1 MLLFFFFVLFFTLT
15 TSHFECICFL
25 PRRPLLCVT
34 FLTKKKP
41 DLKGPLHLTSFVGV
55 FGKNHWSVKMAS
67 GRLLIHKD
75 RLARQ
80 LVSCPH
86 VHKPRRGGTYTPHRR
101 RLPEEGACP
110 SKNEWAPQPSDSQK
124 CSWRVII
131 SHYRGEAGVATPLL
145 STDLTVCPSDPTY
158 LLTPIFY
165 FTAHFPVSK
174 APSSRW
180 GGGRFLSSRSAK
192 AFPEQIW
199 LLDKS
204 DAKVQKNT
212 SPCIYLWSTCIT
224 TVFWL

>member
-1 MLLFFFFVLFFTLT
+1 MLT

-34 FLTKKKP
+34 FLPKRKP

-86 VHKPRRGGTYTPHRR
+86 VHKPRRGGTYTPHCW
-101 RLPEEGACP
+101 RLPEEEARP

-131 SHYRGEAGVATPLL
+131 SHYQGEAGVAAPPL
-145 STDLTVCPSDPTY
+145 SPDLTVCRRTLCTCWPRFSTSWLISP
-158 LLTPIFY
+158 FQRR
-165 FTAHFPVSK
+165 PV
-174 APSSRW
+174 P
-180 GGGRFLSSRSAK
+180 GGGEVGSSSLALRRL
-192 AFPEQIW
+192 FPEQ
-199 LLDKS
+199 
-204 DAKVQKNT
+204 
-212 SPCIYLWSTCIT
+212 
-224 TVFWL
+224 